1 MCYRVPDRYVQ
12 TGEKLSGGMG
22 DVLICTDT
30 YLDRPVAIKFIQNVQ
45 DENRLVD
52 ELNALQ
58 KLRSKH
64 VVQIFD
70 VFIDQQDNDRIG
82 IVQEYVSGQDLLT
95 LINQTSF
102 SLDQYLKILYQLAS
116 GISDIHAQG
125 VIHRD
130 IKPNNMKIDQENIL
144 KIFDFGLARF
154 TGKNDSTQGFTGTLG
169 FAAPE
174 LYHGDY
180 VSFTQAVDTYAFGVT
195 AWFLSKEKI
204 PDSLLKIP
212 PDFTTSLPSFSSLSL
227 NLPDQVSQL
236 LDLTLSEDPK
246 NRPDMSDVRNLLGKY
261 LLFGKHKAL
270 IVLGRNVYSFEKINQ
285 VVKLDVPNQGLV
297 HIKYNGLDF
306 VIEFVN
312 GAVYVNN
319 ESVLQ
324 GHVFPTSCVITLGES
339 SPSNNRNR
347 SFITFDISNPEVVL

>member
-1 MCYRVPDRYVQ
+1 MCYRVPDRYVP

-70 VFIDQQDNDRIG
+70 VFIDQQDNARIG

-154 TGKNDSTQGFTGTLG
+154 TGKNDSTQGFTGTFG

-270 IVLGRNVYSFEKINQ
+270 IVLGRIYSFEKIDQ
-285 VVKLDVPNQGLV
+285 VVKLDVPNQGSV

-306 VIEFVN
+306 VIEFFD
-312 GAVYVNN
+312 GAVFVNN
-319 ESVLQ
+319 KSVLQ
-324 GHVFPTSCVITLGES
+324 GQVLPKSCVITLGDGS
-339 SPSNNRNR
+339 RSKNR

>member
-1 MCYRVPDRYVQ
+1 M
-12 TGEKLSGGMG
+12 
-22 DVLICTDT
+22 
-30 YLDRPVAIKFIQNVQ
+30 
-45 DENRLVD
+45 
-52 ELNALQ
+52 
-58 KLRSKH
+58 
-64 VVQIFD
+64 
-70 VFIDQQDNDRIG
+70 
-82 IVQEYVSGQDLLT
+82 
-95 LINQTSF
+95 
-102 SLDQYLKILYQLAS
+102 KILYQLAS

-130 IKPNNMKIDQENIL
+130 IKPTNMKIDQENIL

-174 LYHGDY
+174 LYQGDY
-180 VSFTQAVDTYAFGVT
+180 ISFTQAVDTYAFGVT

-212 PDFTTSLPSFSSLSL
+212 PDFTTSLPSFSSLSQSL
-227 NLPDQVSQL
+227 NLPPQVSQL

-246 NRPDMSDVRNLLGKY
+246 NRPAMLEVKNLLEKY

-285 VVKLDVPNQGLV
+285 VVKLDVPNHGSV

-312 GAVYVNN
+312 GAVFVNN
-319 ESVLQ
+319 QSVIQ
-324 GHVFPTSCVITLGES
+324 GQVLHKSCVITLGD
-339 SPSNNRNR
+339 PSLGARR
-347 SFITFDISNPEVVL
+347 LFITFDISNPEVVL